1 MRRLLFMLAAAAMVA
16 SFALPAPVEEAF
28 AEDCAGTNARAYQP
42 TYADARAAFI
52 RASAG
57 LLGASYPRLPLL
69 LTGYPESTLVTGSVP
84 CLLPQ
89 AIGWIESGWRQ
100 AASGTARGSVG
111 PVLTGRG
118 GCGVG
123 VMQTSTGMRFAGEL
137 PRPVQL
143 AIASDYV
150 YNIAYGVQIL
160 GQKWNATPTIGNADP
175 TIAEHWYYAVWA
187 YNAWGWRNNPN
198 NPDFPWPRP
207 TYTGSQPVANYPYQ
221 ELVFGLAANPPKV
234 NGEPLWQ
241 AVPLSLP
248 DAGAIGISPDSIP
261 EPLVVHRTY
270 CVVPDPYIPA
280 VAERTGLDWR

>member
-1 MRRLLFMLAAAAMVA
+1 MRRLVFPLALAAVLV
-16 SFALPAPVEEAF
+16 SLLPAAPVEDVF
-28 AEDCAGTNARAYQP
+28 AEDCAGTNASAYQP
-42 TYADARAAFI
+42 THEEARLAFL

-69 LTGYPESTLVTGSVP
+69 LAGAPNATVVTGSVP

-100 AASGTARGSVG
+100 ASGTARGTIG

-123 VMQTSTGMRFAGEL
+123 VMQTSTGMRAPGQL

-150 YNIAYGVQIL
+150 YNIAYGVQLL
-160 GQKWNATPTIGNADP
+160 GQKWNATPPIGNADP

-187 YNAWGWRNNPN
+187 YNAWSWRNNPN

-207 TYTGSQPVANYPYQ
+207 PYSGAQPVTNYPYQ
-221 ELVFGLAANPPKV
+221 ELVFGLAANPPRV
-234 NGEPLWQ
+234 NGAPLWQ
-241 AVPLSLP
+241 PVALSLP
-248 DAGAIGISPDSIP
+248 DSGAIGISPDAIP

-270 CVVPDPYIPA
+270 CLVPDPYIPS